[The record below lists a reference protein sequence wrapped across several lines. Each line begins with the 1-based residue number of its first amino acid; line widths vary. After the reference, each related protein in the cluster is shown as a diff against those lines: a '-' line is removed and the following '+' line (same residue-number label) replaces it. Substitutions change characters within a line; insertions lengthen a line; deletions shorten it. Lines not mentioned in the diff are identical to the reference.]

1 MDHPG
6 SHRDSVL
13 LTDVLAKSNLVQGAQ
28 GSHGHGQ
35 VDTLSR
41 NVLQGPDVYE
51 LNRIFTKPNQISP
64 TLAKPPI
71 MGVAEST
78 QHFSERRKEAEL
90 ATLLMIFMQRLLGTK

>member
-41 NVLQGPDVYE
+41 DVLQGPDVYE
-51 LNRIFTKPNQISP
+51 LNRIFAKPNQISP
-64 TLAKPPI
+64 TQSWEWRKALNTSVKGGKKPNWPPC
-71 MGVAEST
+71 
-78 QHFSERRKEAEL
+78 
-90 ATLLMIFMQRLLGTK
+90 